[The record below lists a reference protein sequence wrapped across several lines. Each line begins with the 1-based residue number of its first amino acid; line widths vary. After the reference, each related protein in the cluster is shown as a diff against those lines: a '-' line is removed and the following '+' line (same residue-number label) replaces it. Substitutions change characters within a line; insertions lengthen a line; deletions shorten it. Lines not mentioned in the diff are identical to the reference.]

1 MSKSSFPTLLES
13 KATIL
18 GNFTRVDL
26 VVLGSCYLA
35 LSWMKVSGILSLAI
49 NVLVYLILKYAE
61 RNLPKGF
68 IQGLRGKRLQ
78 NWGHKIG
85 RLYE

>member
-1 MSKSSFPTLLES
+1 MNNSSFPTLLES

-49 NVLVYLILKYAE
+49 NAIVYLLLKFAE

-68 IQGLRGKRLQ
+68 IQGLRGKRLIGW
-78 NWGHKIG
+78 NHKIG

>member
-35 LSWMKVSGILSLAI
+35 LSWMKVSGILSLGINAI
-49 NVLVYLILKYAE
+49 VYFLLKYAE

-68 IQGLRGKRLQ
+68 MQGLRSKELQ
-78 NWGHKIG
+78 DWSHKIG